1 MPMHDW
7 TRLKAF
13 AYHDFHTAWLV
24 SIRRTLNGG
33 LLPAGFYARAEQ
45 TTRTMGPDILTLQV
59 APPVGGGPPS
69 VGNPAAARRTV
80 KAAPPRVRLSDLVP
94 ARPPSFRQKHL
105 TIRHA
110 SNDRLVALIELVSPG
125 NKAAKSPFHSF
136 VGKVTRA
143 VEAGIH
149 VLVIDPFPPGKRDPN
164 GIQGAVWEEL
174 GGNPYTQ
181 PADKPLTC
189 ASYEAGDA
197 AGSPHRCY
205 VEPFAVGDPV
215 PEMPLFLE
223 PEEYVNVPLEAT
235 YQATWPDVVPQDR
248 AILEAP

>member
-7 TRLKAF
+7 TRVKAF
-13 AYHDFHTAWLV
+13 AYHHFHTFWLT
-24 SIRRTLNGG
+24 SICRMLNNG
-33 LLPAGFYARAEQ
+33 LLPGGVYARAEQ
-45 TTRTMGPDILTLQV
+45 TTRTMGPDVLTLQ
-59 APPVGGGPPS
+59 AEPRSNGTTTP
-69 VGNPAAARRTV
+69 VGNPSATRLALKT
-80 KAAPPRVRLSDLVP
+80 APPRVRLSDLIP
-94 ARPPSFRQKHL
+94 ARPPSFKQKRL

-125 NKAAKSPFHSF
+125 NKSAKAPFQSF
-136 VGKVTRA
+136 VGKLVRA
-143 VEAGIH
+143 VECGIH

-164 GIQGAVWEEL
+164 GIHGAVGEEL

-189 ASYEAGDA
+189 AAYA
-197 AGSPHRCY
+197 AGAGGGPHRGF
-205 VEPFAVGDPV
+205 VEPFAVGDPL

-223 PEEYVNVPLEAT
+223 PDEYVNVPLEVT
-235 YQATWPDVVPQDR
+235 YQNTWPDVVPQDR